1 MMEFLLTAL
10 LLVPAQEQRPI
21 ASTND
26 WAITREQYEAI
37 LKTFPEADRLR
48 YVEPEYRRG
57 LVNELIRI
65 WVLCTEARKNGIA
78 IPNDYESQKGYYQKY
93 AQQIGAL
100 VNEEA
105 VRKYYDDHIDDF
117 TALGFSHILIL
128 NGDSPITPYPGVE
141 RLPYKEAEALAK
153 EVKAKLN
160 AGGDWNELS
169 KKYSQ
174 AIDIKDKGGSAGY
187 LLKGRFE
194 KSIENAL
201 FALKLGEI
209 SDVVGSVYGFH
220 ILRLDDKQV
229 KPFEELHDPIRQK
242 LVTDEVNRQLDLK
255 VKAAGVTVDESFVQ
269 N

>member
-1 MMEFLLTAL
+1 MMGLLISAL
-10 LLVPAQEQRPI
+10 LIIPAQGLRVI

-26 WAITREQYEAI
+26 WKLTHEQYDGI
-37 LKTFPEADRLR
+37 LKTFPEIDRLR
-48 YVEPEYRRG
+48 YIDPEYRRG
-57 LVNELIRI
+57 LVNELVRI
-65 WVLCTEARKNGIA
+65 WVVCAEARKNGIA
-78 IPNDYESQKGYYQKY
+78 IPDDYESQKSYYQKY
-93 AQQIGAL
+93 AQEVGTTI
-100 VNEEA
+100 NDEP

-128 NGDSPITPYPGVE
+128 NGGSPITPYPSVE

-153 EVKAKLN
+153 EVKAKLD

-169 KKYSQ
+169 RKYSQ
-174 AIDIKDKGGSAGY
+174 ATDIKDKGGFAGY

-201 FALKLGEI
+201 FSMKLGEI
-209 SDVVGSVYGFH
+209 SEVVGSVYGFH

-242 LVTDEVNRQLDLK
+242 LVADEVNRQLDLK
-255 VKAAGVTVDESFVQ
+255 AKAAGVTIDESFFQ